1 MMSGAVAAFPGT
13 GNLSAVAEVQVAA
26 AASGSEA
33 PASTPPAQACFLLDR
48 LLPRADR
55 NGIRGDIEEEFKT
68 RLAKHGPT
76 RADRWFWRET
86 VWTILQQNP
95 VFRSVLVGGLM
106 RLLEWIFRQI
116 GS

>member
-68 RLAKHGPT
+68 RLAKDGPT
-76 RADRWFWRET
+76 RAGRW
-86 VWTILQQNP
+86 QQTP